1 MAVEIEIARRR
12 LWWSGDLSDF
22 DVLADVENARMAH
35 RVPGDL
41 DGRDAM
47 PYFGGC
53 TLSSLLRIGFAIG
66 NFWCWDFW

>member
-41 DGRDAM
+41 DGRGLSVRSVAAR
-47 PYFGGC
+47 FLACCGFLSLLGFL
-53 TLSSLLRIGFAIG
+53 LSSF
-66 NFWCWDFW
+66 